1 MKHAI
6 CNWMFKGLN
15 FEQCCLKVARHG
27 FEGVEIAPFT
37 IFEDPQT
44 VSREKV
50 LEVKRVLADTGVQFV
65 GFHAILFGPLNLHI
79 TSSDPALRR
88 RSWDHVR
95 RLIEITAELGGGSLV
110 LGSPQQRKAIGVSPA
125 EAKGYI
131 REQLSVL
138 GPYAAE
144 RNAVILVEALP
155 VKDTNVINTMKEAR
169 EMIEQINSPGV
180 RGMFDFHN
188 SADENIPWPELIEAN
203 SDLIRHIHLNDV
215 NGSYPGT
222 AGSSFEPA
230 FDKLAEKGYG
240 GWISLEIFHQPDD
253 PDGVLSKTKEFL
265 VRMEKRNR

>member
-6 CNWMFKGLN
+6 CSWMFKELN
-15 FEQCCLKVARHG
+15 FEQSCLKIARHG

-37 IFEDPQT
+37 LFEDPQ
-44 VSREKV
+44 SASKKKV
-50 LEVKRVLADTGVQFV
+50 LEIKRILADTGLQFV

-79 TSSDPALRR
+79 TSSDSAVRR

-95 RLIEITAELGGGSLV
+95 KLIDIAGDFGGGTLV
-110 LGSPQQRKAIGVSPA
+110 LGSPQQRKAIGISPG
-125 EAKGYI
+125 EAKEHI
-131 REQLSVL
+131 SEELSIL

-144 RNAVILVEALP
+144 RNSTILVEALP
-155 VKDTNVINTMKEAR
+155 VKDTNVINTLKEAR
-169 EMIEQINSPGV
+169 YLIEAINSDGV

-188 SADENIPWPELIEAN
+188 SADENTPWAELIEAYF
-203 SDLIRHIHLNDV
+203 DFIRHIHLNDV

-230 FDKLAEKGYG
+230 FNKLAEKEYN

-253 PDGVLSKTKEFL
+253 PDMVLSKTKKFL
-265 VRMEKRNR
+265 ERTEKRSQ